1 VPVVVKVS
9 GQEKELLPGAPP
21 SEATALARAAGTELE
36 PQHPGTLD
44 VELARWYVAEV
55 ADPVAAQR
63 LAEALR
69 STPGVEAAYV
79 KPGEAPA
86 F

>member
-21 SEATALARAAGTELE
+21 EATALARAAGTKLE

-44 VELARWYVAEV
+44 AELARWYVAEV
-55 ADPVAAQR
+55 ADPATAER

-69 STPGVEAAYV
+69 NTPGVEAAYV
-79 KPGEAPA
+79 KPGAAPA
-86 F
+86 L